1 MEDKLEKHLEEHLKE
16 FQKITTELT
25 SASKYEMDLYL
36 AIFRS
41 AYFRGVSDCKKEML
55 AKSK

>member
-1 MEDKLEKHLEEHLKE
+1 MEDKLEKHLEE

-36 AIFRS
+36 AIFKRGYSQGVIDLASSLRS
-41 AYFRGVSDCKKEML
+41 ESII
-55 AKSK
+55 S